1 MTAEP
6 ETKGAMTEDIGM
18 EAAAALDA
26 KMERHLVAQRAVADV
41 VREWDER
48 RAAADV
54 TEVVYANTL
63 FEVAKEEEAA
73 RLRIVEHQPRDQRE
87 SMLKLAYFA
96 AYLFATRRSLKTEEM
111 EAVIR
116 SADSIA

>member
-18 EAAAALDA
+18 EAAAALDET
-26 KMERHLVAQRAVADV
+26 MERHLVAQRAAADV

-48 RAAADV
+48 RAAGDV

-63 FEVAKEEEAA
+63 LEVAKEEKAA
-73 RLRIVEHQPRDQRE
+73 RLRIVEHQPRDDGNQC
-87 SMLKLAYFA
+87 
-96 AYLFATRRSLKTEEM
+96 
-111 EAVIR
+111 
-116 SADSIA
+116 